1 MTTYIKLSTLE
12 YPRHPG
18 DVEIDPIGLSDFAE
32 VNWVE
37 PPQIDSERQTLEVGP
52 PTNNSGVWTTNW
64 VVSAISDSVLASKVR
79 ENRNTLLVSSDWTQ
93 LADAPVNKELWATYR
108 QVLRD
113 VSAQEGFP
121 NDITWPTQPE

>member
-18 DVEIDPIGLSDFAE
+18 DVEIDPIGSSDFAE

-37 PPQIDSERQTLEVGP
+37 PPQIDSERQTLEVGS

-64 VVSAISDSVLASKVR
+64 VVSAIPDSVLASKVR

-108 QVLRD
+108 QALRD

-121 NDITWPTQPE
+121 NNITWPEKPE